1 MDPRTIVKPSEATLL
16 IQHKKIQRDV
26 EKAINEI
33 DTTPNEDPTM
43 NKDDLRKCLMNLS
56 YLHAL

>member
-1 MDPRTIVKPSEATLL
+1 MDPRAIVKPSEATLL

-26 EKAINEI
+26 EKAINEVN
-33 DTTPNEDPTM
+33 TNEDPSM
-43 NKDDLRKCLMNLS
+43 KFEDLRKCMMNLS

>member
-1 MDPRTIVKPSEATLL
+1 MDPRAIVKPSEATLL

-26 EKAINEI
+26 EKAINGVS
-33 DTTPNEDPTM
+33 TNEDPNMTIE
-43 NKDDLRKCLMNLS
+43 DLRCCMMNLS

>member
-26 EKAINEI
+26 EKAINEVN
-33 DTTPNEDPTM
+33 TNEDPTM
-43 NKDDLRKCLMNLS
+43 NNDDLRKCLMNLS